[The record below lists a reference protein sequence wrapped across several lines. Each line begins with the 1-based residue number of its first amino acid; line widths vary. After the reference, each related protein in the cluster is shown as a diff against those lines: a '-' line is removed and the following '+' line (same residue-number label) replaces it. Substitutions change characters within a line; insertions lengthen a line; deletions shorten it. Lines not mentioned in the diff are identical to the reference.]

1 MQPVLG
7 QVALMMKRNEL
18 VMVLLL
24 LLLLLVAAL
33 KQRKLNVQ
41 LLVALPLLLQQ
52 MLQLLCLQ

>member
-1 MQPVLG
+1 
-7 QVALMMKRNEL
+7 MMKRNEL